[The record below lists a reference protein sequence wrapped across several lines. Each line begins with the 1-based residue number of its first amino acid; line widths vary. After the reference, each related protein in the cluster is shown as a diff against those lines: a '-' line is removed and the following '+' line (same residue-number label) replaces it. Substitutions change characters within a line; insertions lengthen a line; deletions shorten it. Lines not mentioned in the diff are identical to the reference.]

1 MPQTA
6 RSAPPLPA
14 PRPTSL
20 RTIGA
25 LTLREMSVTNGR
37 TALGYLWEVLEP
49 VAGILVL
56 TVLMAMVFRAPP
68 LGANFA
74 LFYASGLL
82 PFIAVMDT
90 ANKVANSL
98 RAARPLLA
106 YPGVTWLH
114 AILARFLLSVLT
126 KTALTVAVLAGIVG
140 LFGLSPL
147 FDPAALSAALAAG
160 FVLALAI
167 GLANCVLF
175 HLFPVWEKVWAVVN
189 RPLFLVSGVI
199 FTFESVPEPIRG
211 WLWWNPLIHVVG
223 LMRHGI
229 YPTYKWDYVEPL
241 YLAGIAAVLV
251 PAALFVLRRHWRA
264 LVNPDG

>member
-1 MPQTA
+1 MTLPPVAA
-6 RSAPPLPA
+6 RP
-14 PRPTSL
+14 PRPSSL

-25 LTLREMSVTNGR
+25 LVLREMSVTNGR
-37 TALGYLWEVLEP
+37 TALGYLWEVMEP

-56 TVLMAMVFRAPP
+56 TVAMTVVFRAPP
-68 LGANFA
+68 LGSNFA

-82 PFIAVMDT
+82 PFIAVVDT
-90 ANKVANSL
+90 ANKVANAL

-106 YPGVTWLH
+106 YPGVTWLD

-126 KTALTVAVLAGIVG
+126 KTAVTAGVLAGIVV

-147 FDPAALSAALAAG
+147 FDPVALVAALAAA
-160 FVLALAI
+160 FVLALTI

-175 HLFPVWEKVWAVVN
+175 HLFPAWEKAWAVVN
-189 RPLFLVSGVI
+189 RPLFLVSAVI
-199 FTFESVPEPIRG
+199 FTFESVPEPMRG
-211 WLWWNPLIHVVG
+211 WLWWNPLVHVVAM
-223 LMRHGI
+223 MRHGI
-229 YPTYKWDYVEPL
+229 YPTYKWDYAEPL

-251 PAALFVLRRHWRA
+251 PVSLFVLRRHWRR

>member
-1 MPQTA
+1 MTA
-6 RSAPPLPA
+6 KPA
-14 PRPTSL
+14 RLPRPSSL

-25 LTLREMSVTNGR
+25 LALREMSVTNGR

-56 TVLMAMVFRAPP
+56 TVAMTVVFRAPP
-68 LGANFA
+68 LGSNFA

-90 ANKVANSL
+90 ANKVANAL
-98 RAARPLLA
+98 RAAQPLLA
-106 YPGVTWLH
+106 YPGVTWLD

-126 KTALTVAVLAGIVG
+126 KTAVTAAVLGGIVV
-140 LFGLSPL
+140 LYGLSPL
-147 FDPAALSAALAAG
+147 FDPEALAAALTAA

-199 FTFESVPEPIRG
+199 FTFESVPEPWRG
-211 WLWWNPLIHVVG
+211 WLWWNPLVHVTG

-229 YPTYKWDYVEPL
+229 YPTYKWDYVAPL
-241 YLAGIAAVLV
+241 YIAGVAAVLV
-251 PAALFVLRRHWRA
+251 PASLFVLRRHWRG